1 MTFEEAVIISVR
13 KYYAGRDPEELMG
26 TNEGEIKYTRE
37 YFDQLEKDLAEGN
50 LISGVVK
57 GDEEDEEVEED
68 ELDQPYPSK
77 CSNTRS

>member
-68 ELDQPYPSK
+68 ELD
-77 CSNTRS
+77 

>member
-1 MTFEEAVIISVR
+1 MTFEEAIIISVR

-26 TNEGEIKYTRE
+26 TNEGEIKYNRE

-57 GDEEDEEVEED
+57 GDEEDEEEEED
-68 ELDQPYPSK
+68 ELD
-77 CSNTRS
+77 